1 MHDVPSRAV
10 QNGQMTTTGA
20 APTRRERGKAQKREQ
35 IFEAARTLFQAHD
48 FDEVT
53 TQQIADTADVA
64 VGTLFRYVPSK
75 DELLLMVGN
84 EMIGTRLRED
94 MAERLAGLD
103 ADADAVSQ
111 ICHLLE
117 PLIQVSVRH
126 PANFSNYYRC
136 IFFTPA
142 GEHRAQA
149 LEHLAMLEEQIGQ
162 LLSADPNRPLRGGIA
177 AREAGRI
184 LWASMSL
191 ELIGLALGHTCY
203 QDVHDALRRHVDL
216 VMGGLIGPAPSAS
229 PEPA

>member
-1 MHDVPSRAV
+1 
-10 QNGQMTTTGA
+10 MTTTAA
-20 APTRRERGKAQKREQ
+20 APTRRERGKALKREQ
-35 IFEAARTLFQAHD
+35 IFEAARTMFHAHD
-48 FDEVT
+48 FSEVT
-53 TQQIADTADVA
+53 TQQIADAADVA
-64 VGTLFRYVPSK
+64 VGTLFRYVQSK

-94 MAERLAGLD
+94 MAEHLAGLD
-103 ADADAVSQ
+103 ADADVVTR

-117 PLIQVSVRH
+117 PLIQVAVRH
-126 PANFSNYYRC
+126 PENFSNYYRC

-162 LLSADPNRPLRGGIA
+162 LLSADPNRALRGGIA
-177 AREAGRI
+177 PREAGRI

-203 QDVHDALRRHVDL
+203 QDVHDALRRYVDL
-216 VMGGLIGPAPSAS
+216 VVGGLIGPPAS
-229 PEPA
+229 ESPAHT

>member
-1 MHDVPSRAV
+1 MV
-10 QNGQMTTTGA
+10 TTGE

-35 IFEAARTLFQAHD
+35 IFEAARALFQAHD

-53 TQQIADTADVA
+53 TQQIADLADVA
-64 VGTLFRYVPSK
+64 VGTLFRYVQSK

-84 EMIGTRLRED
+84 EMIGTRLRDD
-94 MAERLAGLD
+94 MAEHLAGLD
-103 ADADAVSQ
+103 ADADAVTQ

-117 PLIQVSVRH
+117 PLIQVAVRH
-126 PANFSNYYRC
+126 PANYSNYYRC

-142 GEHRAQA
+142 GEHRAKA
-149 LEHLAMLEEQIGQ
+149 LEHLALLEEQIGQ
-162 LLSADPNRPLRGGIA
+162 LLSADPARPRRGGIS

-229 PEPA
+229 TELV

>member
-1 MHDVPSRAV
+1 
-10 QNGQMTTTGA
+10 MTTTAA
-20 APTRRERGKAQKREQ
+20 APTRRERGKALKREQ
-35 IFEAARTLFQAHD
+35 IFEAARTMFHAHD
-48 FDEVT
+48 FSEVT

-64 VGTLFRYVPSK
+64 VGTLFRYVQSK

-94 MAERLAGLD
+94 MAEHLAGLD
-103 ADADAVSQ
+103 ADADVVTR

-117 PLIQVSVRH
+117 PLIEVAVRH
-126 PANFSNYYRC
+126 PENFSNYYRC

-177 AREAGRI
+177 PREAGRI

-203 QDVHDALRRHVDL
+203 QDVHDARRRYVDL
-216 VMGGLIGPAPSAS
+216 VVGGLIGPAPTAS
-229 PEPA
+229 SVQI

>member
-1 MHDVPSRAV
+1 
-10 QNGQMTTTGA
+10 MTTTA
-20 APTRRERGKAQKREQ
+20 AASTRRERGKAQKREQ
-35 IFEAARTLFQAHD
+35 IFEAARKLFHAHD
-48 FDEVT
+48 FSEVT

-64 VGTLFRYVPSK
+64 VGTLFRYVQSK

-94 MAERLAGLD
+94 MAEHLAGLD
-103 ADADAVSQ
+103 ADADVVTQ

-117 PLIQVSVRH
+117 PLIQVAVRH
-126 PANFSNYYRC
+126 PENFSNYYRC

-177 AREAGRI
+177 PREAGRI

-191 ELIGLALGHTCY
+191 ELIGLALGHSCY
-203 QDVHDALRRHVDL
+203 QDVHDALRRYVDL
-216 VMGGLIGPAPSAS
+216 VVGGLIGPTPSVS
-229 PEPA
+229 PARI

>member
-64 VGTLFRYVPSK
+64 VGTLFRYVQSK

-177 AREAGRI
+177 PREAGRI